1 MPYRPTFYLNYSR
14 PKYSCFILSINY
26 FTLVY
31 STMDTVQPPQP
42 APVNLLPTAPEL
54 RANSVTTSINFEEH
68 LYVFLQDAW
77 LSFMSFPKM
86 SPKYSNSIYLL
97 NCHPRL
103 NCRCSWIGQLCRLR
117 NRRGMQHCTKS
128 TFDLSP
134 TPLRNSESI
143 SKGGL
148 AAQKYFTV
156 IFANILLEQDTVR
169 QSVTYLEEAIGNVI
183 VSL

>member
-1 MPYRPTFYLNYSR
+1 
-14 PKYSCFILSINY
+14 
-26 FTLVY
+26 
-31 STMDTVQPPQP
+31 
-42 APVNLLPTAPEL
+42 
-54 RANSVTTSINFEEH
+54 
-68 LYVFLQDAW
+68 
-77 LSFMSFPKM
+77 
-86 SPKYSNSIYLL
+86 
-97 NCHPRL
+97 
-103 NCRCSWIGQLCRLR
+103 
-117 NRRGMQHCTKS
+117 MQHCTKS